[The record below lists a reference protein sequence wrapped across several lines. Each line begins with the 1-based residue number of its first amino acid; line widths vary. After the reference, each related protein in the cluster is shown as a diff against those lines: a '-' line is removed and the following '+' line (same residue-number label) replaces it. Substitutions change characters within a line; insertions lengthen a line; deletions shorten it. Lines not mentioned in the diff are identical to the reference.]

1 MKRHVMTIKR
11 TIMNITHL
19 PIHPL
24 NIGAGFNADG
34 IRGSNTVMDPYLM
47 ADHFWMTQPTFGP
60 HPHAG
65 FSAVTYLF
73 ADSQTQTHSYDTTR
87 PDLGNNRNHH
97 IIAPGDAHWFIA
109 ASGAVHDEP
118 IAEPGKLLHGLQ
130 LFVNLAAADKFGTPR
145 TLNIKHSD
153 MPQHQQ
159 SSGAQVT
166 LAWGK
171 YDDGAHAMQGKAEHA
186 PPTDSTLLDIALPA
200 GASFHYPVA
209 AGQTAMLI
217 PAMGEITLADTT
229 LKVHQAV
236 AIDPVARSG
245 GELTVSNAHTTLAAQ
260 FVLLLGTP
268 LNEPVAQHGP
278 FAMNT
283 RAQLE
288 DAIRRYQ
295 AGEMGRLN

>member
-1 MKRHVMTIKR
+1 MMH
-11 TIMNITHL
+11 ITHL

-34 IRGSNTVMDPYLM
+34 IRGSNAVMDPYLM

-87 PDLGNNRNHH
+87 PDLGDNRNHH
-97 IIAPGDAHWFIA
+97 LIAPGDAHWFIA

-130 LFVNLAAADKFGTPR
+130 LFVNLAAADKFGQPR
-145 TLNIKHSD
+145 TLNIKHTE
-153 MPQHQQ
+153 MPQHTQT
-159 SSGAQVT
+159 SGAHIK

-171 YDDGAHAMQGKAEHA
+171 YDDGAHTLQGKPEHA
-186 PPTDSTLLDIALPA
+186 PPTDSTLLDINLPA
-200 GASFHYPVA
+200 GTTFSYPVA

-217 PAMGEITLADTT
+217 PAMGEITVGQTA

-245 GELTVSNAHTTLAAQ
+245 GELVVTNADATQSAQ

-268 LNEPVAQHGP
+268 LHEPVAQHGP

-283 RAQLE
+283 RRELE
-288 DAIRRYQ
+288 EAIQRYQ
-295 AGEMGRLN
+295 AGDMGAL

>member
-1 MKRHVMTIKR
+1 MKL
-11 TIMNITHL
+11 THL

-24 NIGAGFNADG
+24 NIGTGFNADG
-34 IRGSNTVMDPYLM
+34 IRGSNALMDPYLM

-87 PDLGNNRNHH
+87 PDAGDNRNHH
-97 IIAPGDAHWFIA
+97 LITPGDAHWFIA

-130 LFVNLAAADKFGTPR
+130 LFVNLAAADKFSTPR
-145 TLNIKHSD
+145 TLNIKHAD
-153 MPQHQQ
+153 MPQHTQ
-159 SSGAQVT
+159 SSGAKVK

-171 YDDGAHAMQGKAEHA
+171 YDDGAHAIQGKPEHT
-186 PPTDSTLLDIALPA
+186 PPTDSTLLDITLPA
-200 GASFHYPVA
+200 GTSFRYRVA
-209 AGQTAMLI
+209 AGQTAMVI
-217 PAMGEITLADTT
+217 PAAGEIAIEEAT

-236 AIDPVARSG
+236 AMDATARGG
-245 GELTVSNAHTTLAAQ
+245 GELIVTNANTTQSAQ

-283 RAQLE
+283 RVQLE

-295 AGEMGRLN
+295 AGEMGRLD

>member
-1 MKRHVMTIKR
+1 MKL
-11 TIMNITHL
+11 THL

-34 IRGSNTVMDPYLM
+34 IRGSNAVMDPYLM
-47 ADHFWMTQPTFGP
+47 ADHFWMTQPTFGA

-87 PDLGNNRNHH
+87 PDLGGNRNHH
-97 IIAPGDAHWFIA
+97 LIEPGDAHWFIA

-130 LFVNLAAADKFGTPR
+130 LFVNLAAADKFSTPR
-145 TLNIKHSD
+145 TLNIKHAD

-159 SSGAQVT
+159 SSGAQVK

-171 YDDGAHAMQGKAEHA
+171 YDDGTHAMRGKPEHT
-186 PPTDSTLLDIALPA
+186 PPTDSTLLDITLPT
-200 GASFHYPVA
+200 GASFRYPVS
-209 AGQTAMLI
+209 AGQTALVI
-217 PAMGEITLADTT
+217 PAMGEINLGDTA
-229 LKVHQAV
+229 LKMHQAV
-236 AIDPVARSG
+236 ALDAAARHG
-245 GELTVSNAHTTLAAQ
+245 GELSVVNAHSELDAQ

-268 LNEPVAQHGP
+268 LNETVAQHGP

-295 AGEMGRLN
+295 AGEMGWLD

>member
-1 MKRHVMTIKR
+1 MLR
-11 TIMNITHL
+11 TNKYKMHITPL

-34 IRGSNTVMDPYLM
+34 IRGSNAVMDPYLM
-47 ADHFWMTQPTFGP
+47 ADHFWMTQPTFGA

-73 ADSQTQTHSYDTTR
+73 VDSQTQTHSYDTTR
-87 PDLGNNRNHH
+87 PDGNHH
-97 IIAPGDAHWFIA
+97 LIEPGDAHWFIA

-118 IAEPGKLLHGLQ
+118 IAEAGKLLHGLQ
-130 LFVNLAAADKFGTPR
+130 LFVNLAAADKFSTPR
-145 TLNIKHSD
+145 TLNIKHAD

-159 SSGAQVT
+159 ISGAQVK

-171 YDDGAHAMQGKAEHA
+171 YNDGEHAMQGKQEHT
-186 PPTDSTLLDIALPA
+186 PPTDSTLLDITLPA
-200 GASFHYPVA
+200 GTTFRYPVA
-209 AGQTAMLI
+209 ANQSAMVI
-217 PAMGEITLADTT
+217 PAIGEINIGETA
-229 LKVHQAV
+229 LKVHQAI
-236 AIDPVARSG
+236 ALDASARSG
-245 GELTVSNAHTTLAAQ
+245 GELIVTSAHATQSAQ

-268 LNEPVAQHGP
+268 INEPVAQHGP

-288 DAIRRYQ
+288 EAIRRYQ
-295 AGEMGRLN
+295 AGEMGCLG

>member
-1 MKRHVMTIKR
+1 MH
-11 TIMNITHL
+11 ITHL
-19 PIHPL
+19 PIHLL

-34 IRGSNTVMDPYLM
+34 IRGSNAVMDPYLM
-47 ADHFWMTQPTFGP
+47 VDHFWMTQPTFGA

-87 PDLGNNRNHH
+87 PDLGDNRNHH
-97 IIAPGDAHWFIA
+97 LIAPGDAHWFIA
-109 ASGAVHDEP
+109 ARGAVHDEP

-130 LFVNLAAADKFGTPR
+130 LFVNLAAADKFSTPR
-145 TLNIKHSD
+145 TLNIKYTD

-159 SSGAQVT
+159 ASGAKVK

-171 YDDGAHAMQGKAEHA
+171 YDDGTHAIHGKPEHT

-200 GASFHYPVA
+200 GASFRYPVA
-209 AGQTAMLI
+209 ADQTTMVI
-217 PAMGEITLADTT
+217 PTAGEIMIEETA

-236 AIDPVARSG
+236 ALDATARSG
-245 GELTVSNAHTTLAAQ
+245 GELIVNNANAAHTAQ
-260 FVLLLGTP
+260 FVLLLGRP

-288 DAIRRYQ
+288 DTIRRYK
-295 AGEMGRLN
+295 AGEMGRLD